1 MSDTLYYVATVK
13 EIQSPTSYQP
23 YRQASSVM
31 AISNSL
37 KEAIISTKPVQ
48 GLTHNFYRYPARFSP
63 EFARQAILAFT
74 KPFDCVID
82 PFVGGGTTL
91 VESLALGRH
100 AIGIDVNSLAYF
112 TSLVK
117 TTPLSSNDIESVL
130 QWAQRVEEIEPV
142 GAIDDSARQP
152 EWLVNMP
159 PDIAKFLVEAS
170 RLTADL
176 RFPRQRRFARCALIR
191 SGQLTLDC
199 QSRIPSIDEVKTTFG
214 RLLRNMIAGLNEFVT
229 VAQSNDIP
237 KNKIT
242 SMRQIF
248 LGSTAGSVID
258 KIQSLTTAKPTLV
271 LTSPPYPGI
280 HVLYNK
286 WQILGRRETI
296 THYRLAELKD
306 GHGESFYTM
315 GGRKQRG
322 SDIYFETLFQA
333 LVNLRKLVSP
343 SAIVVQL
350 VAFPDEEFL
359 RSRYLSTMNQAG
371 FDPLDSS
378 NSGIS
383 DCITRMVPNRRWYAY
398 YHEKQGSSR
407 ETLMIHRVRN

>member
-1 MSDTLYYVATVK
+1 MADTLYYGATVK
-13 EIQSPTSYQP
+13 EIRSPISYQP
-23 YRQASSVM
+23 CRQSSSVM

-37 KEAIISTKPVQ
+37 KEATISTKPVQ

-63 EFARQAILAFT
+63 EFARQAIIAFT
-74 KPFDCVID
+74 KPLDCVLD

-91 VESLALGRH
+91 VESLALGRR

-130 QWAQRVEEIEPV
+130 QWAQRVVEIEPA

-159 PDIAKFLVEAS
+159 PDIAMFLVEAS
-170 RLTADL
+170 RLAADL

-199 QSRIPSIDEVKTTFG
+199 QSKIPSVDEVKTTFG
-214 RLLRNMIAGLNEFVT
+214 RLLRNMISGLNEFV
-229 VAQSNDIP
+229 AMAKSNNIP

-248 LGSTAGSVID
+248 LGSTDGSIID
-258 KIQSLTTAKPTLV
+258 KIESLTTSKPTLV

-286 WQILGRRETI
+286 WQILGRRETVA
-296 THYRLAELKD
+296 HYRLADLKD

-315 GGRKQRG
+315 GGRRQRG

-359 RSRYLSTMNQAG
+359 RARYLSTMNRAG

-378 NSGIS
+378 NSGIPDS
-383 DCITRMVPNRRWYAY
+383 LTRMVPNRRWYAY
-398 YHEKQGSSR
+398 YHEKQCSSR
-407 ETLMIHRVRN
+407 ETLMIHQVRD